1 MEVYEDSANTYPS
14 PAAAT
19 EAMQQRGARPFLC
32 VYASQV
38 AACIGA
44 NRHKKI
50 SEAMDA
56 TWARVAPEAYYEA
69 MERSGLKTADQSI
82 NEIMAKSQTVKTM
95 LDRSL
100 IPRESA
106 TSEHVAAAY
115 ETQLKTVMCDAD
127 LQDDEKKA
135 VDDALRRNLY
145 TTFGNVKENVAL
157 DHVRTLLGIDAV
169 QDNTFYKQQG
179 GTVRLN
185 GDTVPWYVGG
195 KIDAINPERSLV
207 IEIKNRINRLFYK
220 IPYHEQIQLQAYLEL
235 LQINHGVLCE
245 CYSPGG
251 GEAGGT
257 DIAAEA
263 EQQCQQPVQIN
274 MAPTRRD
281 SAAWARDV
289 VPKLQTFVEFLA
301 ALLEDGPDAKKLQDK
316 YLASKRKVA
325 MISSFKP
332 GSTAAAP

>member
-1 MEVYEDSANTYPS
+1 MEVYEDSADTYAS
-14 PAAAT
+14 PTAGSAQRSAA
-19 EAMQQRGARPFLC
+19 GSRPFLC

-50 SEAMDA
+50 SEAMEA

-69 MERSGLKTADQSI
+69 MERNGLKTADQSI
-82 NEIMAKSQTVKTM
+82 NEIMAKSQAVKTM

-100 IPRESA
+100 IPHEGA
-106 TSEHVAAAY
+106 TSDNIATAY
-115 ETQLKTVMCDAD
+115 ETQLQTVMSDTD
-127 LQDDEKKA
+127 LLEDEKRA

-145 TTFGNVKENVAL
+145 TTFGNVKEHVAL
-157 DHVRTLLGIDAV
+157 DHVRTLLGIEAI
-169 QDNTFYKQQG
+169 QDSTFYKQQG

-185 GDTVPWYVGG
+185 GDEVPWYIGG

-220 IPYHEQIQLQAYLEL
+220 IPYHEQVQLQAYLEL

-251 GEAGGT
+251 PQHQ
-257 DIAAEA
+257 DPDVAAEDV
-263 EQQCQQPVQIN
+263 QQRPSVQIN
-274 MAPTRRD
+274 MAPMRRD
-281 SAAWARDV
+281 PAAWARDV
-289 VPKLQTFVEFLA
+289 VPKLQAFVEFLA
-301 ALLEDGPDAKKLQDK
+301 ALLEDSPDAKKLQDK
-316 YLASKRKVA
+316 YLTSKRKVA
-325 MISSFKP
+325 MISSYK
-332 GSTAAAP
+332 AARA

>member
-1 MEVYEDSANTYPS
+1 MEVYEDSAHTYPS
-14 PAAAT
+14 PAAAAEVT
-19 EAMQQRGARPFLC
+19 QQRGARPFLC

-56 TWARVAPEAYYEA
+56 TWARVAPETYYEA
-69 MERSGLKTADQSI
+69 MERNGLKTADQSI
-82 NEIMAKSQTVKTM
+82 NEIMAKSQAVKTM

-100 IPRESA
+100 IPSESA
-106 TSEHVAAAY
+106 SSEHVASAY

-145 TTFGNVKENVAL
+145 TTFGNVKEDVAL

-245 CYSPGG
+245 CYSPGSG
-251 GEAGGT
+251 GGPGDT
-257 DIAAEA
+257 DVAAEDA
-263 EQQCQQPVQIN
+263 QQCQPVQIN
-274 MAPTRRD
+274 MAPMRRD
-281 SAAWARDV
+281 PAAWARDV

-301 ALLEDGPDAKKLQDK
+301 ALLENGPDARKLQDK

-332 GSTAAAP
+332 PASYI